1 MILTCGP
8 NTDIRTIN
16 FDLSILPNFTSTFV
30 KKLYF
35 RTNNLKEGNR
45 IGVLISGG
53 IDSALLYYLIL
64 KENYDTGNNFIITPY
79 SMMRKEG
86 SRIFAIKVTEY
97 IHSLFNI
104 PTEKL
109 NIVGDNSLEENKQ
122 VESAISDVMKENDF
136 VYLGIIEAQPQHLVN
151 WETPRFKETI
161 NRRYPFLTLNKSHII
176 DLTIKLNLAHL
187 FSITHSCAINEEIP
201 CNNCN
206 GCNERTWGFEQ
217 LGLNP
222 A

>member
-8 NTDIRTIN
+8 NNNIRTIN
-16 FDLSILPNFTSTFV
+16 FSLPILPNFSSTVV

-35 RTNNLKEGNR
+35 RTNNLKQGNR

-53 IDSALLYYLIL
+53 IDSALLYYLML
-64 KENYDTGNNFIITPY
+64 KENLDTGNKFIITPY

-86 SRIFAIKVTEY
+86 SKYFAIKVTEY
-97 IHSLFNI
+97 VNSLFNI
-104 PTEKL
+104 STEKL
-109 NIVGDNSLEENKQ
+109 NIVGDNSLEEIKQ
-122 VESAISDVMKENDF
+122 VSSAVDDVLKENDF

-151 WETPRFKETI
+151 WATLNFKETI

-176 DLTIKLNLAHL
+176 DLVINLNLTHL
-187 FSITHSCAINEEIP
+187 FSITHSCAINEEVP

-206 GCNERTWGFEQ
+206 GCNERSWGFEQ
-217 LGLNP
+217 LGLKP